1 MEVIPVPKEFKC
13 RNNHCIKERDKYLT
27 PHKLDNI
34 YCYLLGGDIS
44 RYSLILNG
52 EDLLWFNSTN
62 QYSVNHDENLS
73 RVNKEDNIELY
84 NQFIDYQVTPFD
96 NYYNNL

>member
-34 YCYLLGGDIS
+34 YCYLLGGDIMFDS
-44 RYSLILNG
+44 VGGRSSNNRDKIG
-52 EDLLWFNSTN
+52 KPPSKFKGGSFQVKIPNS
-62 QYSVNHDENLS
+62 SD
-73 RVNKEDNIELY
+73 
-84 NQFIDYQVTPFD
+84 
-96 NYYNNL
+96 